1 MKSYLSLTISLLF
14 VLVTER
20 CEPKSD
26 SGNVCNQAILNKP
39 FVAKIGEEWCLS
51 QTDWKMKLDA
61 VVEDSRCNVTNVDC
75 VWAGRYVMAVTI
87 EQDGTPLRD
96 TFYAVNNWR
105 DTIYNGPYA
114 IYLNLVKP
122 ETRPTTDPIDAA
134 DYSFEMV
141 IK

>member
-1 MKSYLSLTISLLF
+1 MKSYLSLTVSLLF

-61 VVEDSRCNVTNVDC
+61 AVSYTHLDVYKRQAYGWDIMPVTFNS
-75 VWAGRYVMAVTI
+75 AG
-87 EQDGTPLRD
+87 
-96 TFYAVNNWR
+96 
-105 DTIYNGPYA
+105 
-114 IYLNLVKP
+114 
-122 ETRPTTDPIDAA
+122 DAR
-134 DYSFEMV
+134 
-141 IK
+141 